1 MPDDDR
7 SEGIEYT
14 WCRKLVGVDGTEPVR
29 GGGDFKPGD
38 FNPGDLSVGDFN
50 PGDFRPG
57 DVVTL
62 LSLGSRSFFPLDA
75 FEPLEFWGAK
85 TVLANPG
92 SGKLIGSDDVDV
104 FLKNGILTGASEAPG
119 MCSGFSSLR
128 GVPGRL
134 PS

>member
-1 MPDDDR
+1 M
-7 SEGIEYT
+7 
-14 WCRKLVGVDGTEPVR
+14 GVDGTDPVR

-38 FNPGDLSVGDFN
+38 FKPGDLSVGDFN

-62 LSLGSRSFFPLDA
+62 LSLGSRSFFPLDDL
-75 FEPLEFWGAK
+75 EPLLEFCGAK
-85 TVLANPG
+85 TLLANPG

-104 FLKNGILTGASEAPG
+104 FLKNGIRTGASGAPG